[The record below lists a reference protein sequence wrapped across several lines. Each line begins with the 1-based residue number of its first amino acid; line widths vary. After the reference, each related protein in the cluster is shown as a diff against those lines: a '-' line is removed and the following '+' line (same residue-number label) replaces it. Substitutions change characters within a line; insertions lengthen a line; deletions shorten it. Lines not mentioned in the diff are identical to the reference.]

1 MLHIIFSESWW
12 LKHSKYDGGYQVWPM
27 WQTWQKLDKC
37 DPLGPFRST
46 PWPPEVEPTN
56 SSCYCRFLSMV
67 FWSLTAFKLRT
78 WAKKSFLHPSCPIHR
93 HIVTF
98 CRSFTDKNALPTEAD
113 TCNLVQTQAYDLWRV
128 TMTFI
133 TLPTFTFKTT
143 VAPPLHE
150 CSFFARYRRR
160 GGPSQPRWRTRPLG
174 LACGNTNLWND
185 LTY

>member
-1 MLHIIFSESWW
+1 
-12 LKHSKYDGGYQVWPM
+12 M

-133 TLPTFTFKTT
+133 TLPTFTERQQLNHLSTN
-143 VAPPLHE
+143 APSSPDIGGVEVLH
-150 CSFFARYRRR
+150 
-160 GGPSQPRWRTRPLG
+160 SQGEGQDHSVWPVGTPIYGMTWHIKSV
-174 LACGNTNLWND
+174 
-185 LTY
+185 